1 MTYPTR
7 AQYVPGDV
15 VLIEAV
21 VKDFDGDHEP
31 YAEVTV
37 DMPFATDESRLL
49 DGVTAIVPQ
58 VSVVGCCTYTSDG
71 QINYYIAEEGFYE
84 ESE

>member
-1 MTYPTR
+1 MNPHQR
-7 AQYVPGDV
+7 AVYIPGDI
-15 VLIEAV
+15 VLVEAV
-21 VKDFDGDHEP
+21 VKEFTPAKP
-31 YAEVTV
+31 YNEVTV

-49 DGVTAIVPQ
+49 DGITAIVPQ
-58 VSVVGCCTYTSDG
+58 VSVVGCCTYTPDG

>member
-1 MTYPTR
+1 MNHYPPR
-7 AQYVPGDV
+7 AHYEPGDI
-15 VLIEAV
+15 VLVEGV
-21 VKDFDGDHEP
+21 VKYHAERPLD
-31 YAEVTV
+31 EVTV
-37 DMPFATDESRLL
+37 DLPFATDESRLL
-49 DGVTAIVPQ
+49 DGITAIVPQ